1 MDVKIGDIVTIQKR
15 SIFKKNRKLVKG
27 LIINIEN
34 EGYDDW
40 LNMPDDDYYYY
51 SIQLEENGETIKI
64 QDRRDQSIF
73 SKYAF
78 IISNQ

>member
-1 MDVKIGDIVTIQKR
+1 MDVEIGDIVTIQKR
-15 SIFKKNRKLVKG
+15 SIFKKNRKRLKG

-40 LNMPDDDYYYY
+40 LNMPDDDYYY

-73 SKYAF
+73 SKYVF
-78 IISNQ
+78 TISNQ